1 VNEIL
6 LLTQAWNFSAQRH
19 ANQKRKGEAQEP
31 YVNHLAEVAE
41 LVAMATKG
49 QDANLVAAAVLHDTV
64 EDTNTL
70 PSELVSTFNV
80 DVADL
85 VGEVTDD
92 KKLEKAERKK
102 LQVEH
107 AHSKS
112 DRAKLIKLADKTSN
126 LRALVKSPPV
136 DWGVQR
142 RREYLDWALEVAKG
156 LRGVNT
162 WLEAQFDE
170 AADQLAV
177 SCRGEPLTD
186 LPR

>member
-1 VNEIL
+1 VNDIL
-6 LLTQAWNFSAQRH
+6 LLTRAWNFSAQRH
-19 ANQKRKGEAQEP
+19 SDQRRKGEAQEP

-49 QDANLVAAAVLHDTV
+49 EDANLIAAAVLHDTV

-70 PSELVSTFNV
+70 PTELVSAFNV

-92 KKLEKAERKK
+92 KSLEKAERKK
-102 LQVEH
+102 LQVEY

-136 DWGVQR
+136 DWSLQR
-142 RREYLDWALEVAKG
+142 RREYLDWALDVAKG

-162 WLEAQFDE
+162 WLEAQFDD
-170 AADQLAV
+170 AAEQLAR
-177 SCRGEPLTD
+177 SCQG
-186 LPR
+186 

>member
-1 VNEIL
+1 MNDIL
-6 LLTQAWNFSAQRH
+6 LLAQAWHFSTQRH
-19 ANQKRKGEAQEP
+19 ANQRRKGEAQEP

-64 EDTNTL
+64 EDTPTL
-70 PSELVSTFNV
+70 PAELVSVFNI
-80 DVADL
+80 DIADL

-107 AHSKS
+107 AASKS
-112 DRAKLIKLADKTSN
+112 NRAKILKLADKTSN
-126 LRALVKSPPV
+126 LRALVKKPACRLERSTTS
-136 DWGVQR
+136 
-142 RREYLDWALEVAKG
+142 EYLDWALDVAKG

-162 WLEAQFDE
+162 WLEAQFDD
-170 AADQLAV
+170 AAEQLAR
-177 SCRGEPLTD
+177 SCRD
-186 LPR
+186 

>member
-1 VNEIL
+1 MNDIL
-6 LLTQAWNFSAQRH
+6 LLAQAWNFSAQRH

-64 EDTNTL
+64 EDTSTL
-70 PSELVSTFNV
+70 PVELVSVFNV
-80 DVADL
+80 DIADL

-107 AHSKS
+107 AASKS
-112 DRAKLIKLADKTSN
+112 DRAKILKLADKTSN
-126 LRALVKSPPV
+126 LRSLVKSPPI
-136 DWGVQR
+136 DWNLQR
-142 RREYLDWALEVAKG
+142 RQKYLDWALEVAKG

-170 AADQLAV
+170 AAQQLAV
-177 SCRGEPLTD
+177 SCRGEPSTD
-186 LPR
+186 RRP